1 MCFTGT
7 SRYMDALYDT
17 ECYPNYWL
25 LKFRPVGQPV
35 ITASL
40 REGQVFS
47 PDQISAIAGLF
58 RDYTVIS
65 FNGIRY
71 DVPMITAALMGLPP
85 ERLKV
90 INDQIIVD
98 KVPAWKLGLVDWRPY
113 DHIDVMGVIPGMGG
127 MKYKAAIIHAKS
139 IQELPYQVDAVL
151 TEDQI
156 PHVDSYCENDLDLLE
171 ALYNYVKP
179 QIDMRID
186 YSARYG
192 VDLRSQS
199 DAQIAETILK
209 LRCEKALGKQLK
221 KLEINPNLAFKYD
234 APEFIQYNLPQLQR
248 ALATVKNAMFRLGA
262 DNKVGLPREI
272 KDLEISIG
280 LLKYQ
285 MGIGGLH
292 GSELKTAQKTDDQ
305 YILKDLDVAS
315 YYPSLIINSGE
326 WPKAL
331 GAVFLHEYVALKVER
346 LEQKAI
352 AQQHKKAKNLIWKEA
367 ATRDAVGKIILNGT
381 FGKLLS
387 AYSIL
392 FAPKMGIQTTMTGQ
406 LSLLM
411 LIEWHEHYGI
421 PVISANTDGIVI
433 KCPRDKEEISK
444 HLVTEWEKR
453 TSLTMEESLY
463 SAIYTRDVN
472 NYIAVY
478 TNGDIKRKGEYG
490 KGDLIY
496 KKAPGEEICTDAVVE
511 YLTKG
516 TLIESTIKGCR
527 DITKFI
533 TMQNVKNGANKMW
546 GIGPDPDAKV
556 ADMLPVLEANEW
568 VRAGRRWVRAGSG
581 DVAVL
586 AGEAYQQCFFPQRP
600 EYLGKVIRWYY
611 GTNSPGPIV
620 NAVSGNIVPLSYGAQ
635 PCMTLPDQFPSDI
648 DYDWYIKKSM
658 QILVDIG
665 CEWVNNTSSINET
678 ED

>member
-1 MCFTGT
+1 MT
-7 SRYMDALYDT
+7 DAFFDT
-17 ECYPNYWL
+17 ECYPSYWL

-47 PDQISAIAGLF
+47 PSQISAIAKLF

-71 DVPMITAALMGLPP
+71 DVPMITVALMGFTP

-90 INDQIIVD
+90 INDRIITD
-98 KVPAWKLGLVDWRPY
+98 KIPAWKLGLVDWKPD
-113 DHIDVMGVIPGMGG
+113 DHIDVMGVIPGHGG
-127 MKYKAAIIHAKS
+127 MKYKSAIIHAKT
-139 IQELPYQVDAVL
+139 IRELPYPIDAIL

-179 QIDMRID
+179 QIEMRID

-199 DAQIAETILK
+199 DAQIAETVLR

-221 KLEINPNLAFKYD
+221 KLDIDPNMGFRYD
-234 APEFIQYNLPQLQR
+234 APDFIQFSLPQLQR

-280 LLKYQ
+280 TLKYQ

-292 GSELKTAQKTDDQ
+292 GSELKTSQKTDEN

-331 GAVFLHEYVALKVER
+331 GRVFLHEYVALKVER

-352 AQQHKKAKNLIWKEA
+352 AQQHKKTKNLIWKEA

-433 KCPRDKEEISK
+433 KCPRDKERISK
-444 HLVTEWEKR
+444 MLVAEWETR
-453 TSLTMEESLY
+453 TNLQMEESLY

-490 KGDLIY
+490 KADLIY
-496 KKAPGEEICTDAVVE
+496 KKAPGEEICTDAVIE

-516 TLIESTIKGCR
+516 TPIESTIKACR

-533 TMQNVKNGANKMW
+533 SMQQVKNGANKMW

-556 ADMLPVLEANEW
+556 SDMLPVLTANGWIKE
-568 VRAGRRWVRAGSG
+568 GRRWVKPCG
-581 DVAVL
+581 DVPVL
-586 AGEAYQQCFFPQRP
+586 AGEAYRQCFKPQRP

-635 PCMTLPDQFPSDI
+635 PCMTLPDEFPADV
-648 DYDWYIKKSM
+648 DYDWYIKKSY
-658 QILVDIG
+658 QILLDIG
-665 CEWVNNTSSINET
+665 YGTVNNTPIN
-678 ED
+678 

>member
-1 MCFTGT
+1 MEAF
-7 SRYMDALYDT
+7 YDT

-25 LKFRPVGQPV
+25 LKFRPVGHPV

-47 PDQISAIAGLF
+47 PQQISAIAKLF
-58 RDYTVIS
+58 KDYTVIS

-71 DVPMITAALMGLPP
+71 DVPMITAALMGFTPD
-85 ERLKV
+85 RLKV
-90 INDQIIVD
+90 INDRIITD
-98 KVPAWKLGLVDWRPY
+98 KIPSWKLGLVDWEPD
-113 DHIDVMGVIPGMGG
+113 DHIDVMGVIPGHGG
-127 MKYKAAIIHAKS
+127 MKYKSAIIHAKT
-139 IQELPYQVDAVL
+139 IRELPYPIDSIL

-199 DAQIAETILK
+199 DAQIAETVLK

-221 KLEINPNLAFKYD
+221 KLDIDPNMGFRYD
-234 APEFIQYNLPQLQR
+234 APDFIQYSHPQLLN
-248 ALATVKNAMFRLGA
+248 ALTTVKAAIFRLGA

-272 KDLEISIG
+272 KALEISIG
-280 LLKYQ
+280 SLKYQ

-292 GSELKTAQKTDDQ
+292 GSELKTAQKSDEN

-331 GAVFLHEYVALKVER
+331 GRVFLHEYVALKVER

-352 AQQHKKAKNLIWKEA
+352 AQQHKKTKNLIWKEA

-421 PVISANTDGIVI
+421 SVISANTDGIVI
-433 KCPRDKEEISK
+433 KCPRDKEDISK
-444 HLVTEWEKR
+444 QLVAEWEKR
-453 TSLTMEESLY
+453 TNLQMEESLY

-478 TNGDIKRKGEYG
+478 TNGDIKRKGEFG
-490 KGDLIY
+490 KADLIY
-496 KKAPGEEICTDAVVE
+496 KKAPGEEICTDAVIE

-516 TLIESTIKGCR
+516 TPIESTIKGCR

-533 TMQNVKNGANKMW
+533 SMQQVKNGANKMW
-546 GIGPDPDAKV
+546 GVGPDPDAKV
-556 ADMLPVLEANEW
+556 SDMLPVLLENGW
-568 VRAGRRWVRAGSG
+568 MRNGRRWDHVFCGTQF
-581 DVAVL
+581 L
-586 AGEAYQQCFFPQRP
+586 AGDAYVQCFKPQRP

-620 NAVSGNIVPLSYGAQ
+620 NMVSGNIVPLSYGAQ
-635 PCMTLPDQFPSDI
+635 PCMTLPDEFPSDV
-648 DYDWYIKKSM
+648 DYDWYIKKSF
-658 QILVDIG
+658 QILLDIG
-665 CEWVNNTSSINET
+665 YGTVNNTPSINGG
-678 ED
+678 

>member
-1 MCFTGT
+1 MEAF
-7 SRYMDALYDT
+7 YDT

-25 LKFRPVGQPV
+25 LKFRPKGRPV
-35 ITASL
+35 MTASL
-40 REGQVFS
+40 HEGQTFS
-47 PDQISAIAGLF
+47 KPQVSAIARWF
-58 RDYTVIS
+58 KEYTTIS

-71 DVPMITAALMGLPP
+71 DVPMITAALSGFTP

-90 INDQIIVD
+90 INDCIIID
-98 KVPAWKLGLVDWRPY
+98 KVPAWKLGLPDWKPE
-113 DHIDVMGVIPGMGG
+113 DHIDVMGVIPGHGG

-139 IQELPYQVDAVL
+139 IQELPYPVDSIL

-156 PHVDSYCENDLDLLE
+156 PKVDLYCENDLDLLE
-171 ALYNYVKP
+171 ALYEYVKP
-179 QIDMRID
+179 QIEMRID

-192 VDLRSQS
+192 VDLRSHS
-199 DAQIAETILK
+199 DAQIAETVLR

-221 KLEINPNLAFKYD
+221 KLDINPNLAFRYD
-234 APEFIQYNLPQLQR
+234 APDFLQFR
-248 ALATVKNAMFRLGA
+248 HPELLVALSTVRNAVFRLGA

-280 LLKYQ
+280 SLKYQ

-292 GSELKTAQKTDDQ
+292 GSELKTMHKTDETH
-305 YILKDLDVAS
+305 ILKDLDVAS

-326 WPKAL
+326 WPQAL
-331 GAVFLHEYVALKVER
+331 GRVFLIEYVALKVER

-352 AQQHKKAKNLIWKEA
+352 AQKHKKLKDLIWKEA

-433 KCPRDKEEISK
+433 KCPRDKEDISK
-444 HLVTEWEKR
+444 YLVAEWEKR
-453 TSLTMEESLY
+453 TGLTMEESLY

-472 NYIAVY
+472 NYIAIYQDGNV
-478 TNGDIKRKGEYG
+478 KRKGEYG

-511 YLTKG
+511 FLIKG
-516 TLIESTIKGCR
+516 TPIEPTIKGCR

-546 GIGPDPDAKV
+546 GVGPDPDAKV
-556 ADMLPVLEANEW
+556 ADMIPVLEANGWIKE
-568 VRAGRRWVRAGSG
+568 GRRWVQPCGG
-581 DVAVL
+581 EPVL
-586 AGEAYQQCFFPQRP
+586 AGEAYVQCFEPQRS

-611 GTNSPGPIV
+611 GKNSPGPIV
-620 NAVSGNIVPLSYGAQ
+620 NAGSGNIVPLSYGAQ
-635 PCMTLPDQFPSDI
+635 PCMTLPDEFPSDI
-648 DYDWYIKKSM
+648 DYDWYVKKSM

-665 CEWVNNTSSINET
+665 YK
-678 ED
+678 